1 MPLAILALAIS
12 AFAVGTTEFVIM
24 GLLSDVAA
32 DLSVS
37 VPVAGHL
44 VSGYALGV
52 VAGALPLAALTTRLP
67 RRAVLVLLM
76 SVFVGGN
83 LLAGVAPG
91 YGLLLAARVLV
102 SLAHGAFF
110 GVASVTAADLV
121 APARRATAI
130 SLLFSGMTVSTI
142 LGVPLGTLVGQ
153 HFGWRATFLGVAL
166 VGFLGLLSILVLLP
180 ARPRPAAGGL
190 RTELRAFRR
199 RQVWV
204 TLLVTTLVSAAIFA
218 SFTYIE
224 PMLVTVSGFAPSAV
238 TVILMLYGVGMS
250 LGNLLGG
257 HFAGKF
263 PVGTLHTTLTALA
276 VLLAVFAY
284 SIHFRTPAV
293 ITLTL
298 LGLCG
303 TAAIPT
309 LQHRIMQVA
318 PTARTLT
325 SAANV
330 AALNVGNALAAW
342 LGGLAIDAGLGYASP
357 NVVGAL
363 LAIAATVI
371 AVVTHLTGPGPDTER
386 TAPRTG
392 TRAPTRAP

>member
-121 APARRATAI
+121 APDRRATAI
-130 SLLFSGMTVSTI
+130 SLIFSGMTVSTI

-153 HFGWRATFLGVAL
+153 HFGWRATFLSVAL

-224 PMLVTVSGFAPSAV
+224 PMLVTVTGFAPAAV

-250 LGNLLGG
+250 VGNLLGG

-276 VLLAVFAY
+276 VLLAVLAY

-318 PTARTLT
+318 PTARTLA

-342 LGGLAIDAGLGYASP
+342 LGGLAIDAGFGYASP
-357 NVVGAL
+357 NLVGAL

-371 AVVTHLTGPGPDTER
+371 AVVTHLTGPGPDAER
-386 TAPRTG
+386 TTPRTG
-392 TRAPTRAP
+392 TQAPTRAP

>member
-1 MPLAILALAIS
+1 MPPAILALAIS

-37 VPVAGHL
+37 VPVAGYL

-52 VAGALPLAALTTRLP
+52 VAGALPLAALTTRFP

-76 SVFVGGN
+76 AVFVVGN

-91 YGLLLAARVLV
+91 YGLLMSARVLV

-110 GVASVTAADLV
+110 GVAAVTAADLV
-121 APARRATAI
+121 APSRRASAI
-130 SLLFSGMTVSTI
+130 SLIFSGMTVSTI
-142 LGVPLGTLVGQ
+142 LGVPLGTLIGQ
-153 HFGWRATFLGVAL
+153 HFGWRTTFLSVAL
-166 VGFLGLLSILVLLP
+166 IGFVGLLSILVLMP
-180 ARPRPAAGGL
+180 AQPRPPGGGL
-190 RTELRAFRR
+190 RAELGAFRR
-199 RQVWV
+199 KQVWV
-204 TLLVTTLVSAAIFA
+204 TLTVTMLVSAAIFA

-224 PMLVTVSGFAPSAV
+224 PMLVKVSGFAPSAV
-238 TVILMLYGVGMS
+238 TVILMLYGIGMS
-250 LGNLLGG
+250 VGNLLGG
-257 HFAGKF
+257 HLAGKF
-263 PVGTLHTTLTALA
+263 PVATLHGTLVVLA

-318 PTARTLT
+318 SEARTLA

-342 LGGLAIDAGLGYASP
+342 LGGAAIGAGFGYASP
-357 NVVGAL
+357 NLVGAV
-363 LAIAATVI
+363 LAVAATLL
-371 AVVTHLTGPGPDTER
+371 VVVADLTARGRDRNG
-386 TAPRTG
+386 TAQ
-392 TRAPTRAP
+392 RADEQVHTPAS

>member
-37 VPVAGHL
+37 VPVAGYL

-52 VAGALPLAALTTRLP
+52 VAGALPLAALTTRFP

-76 SVFVGGN
+76 AVFVVGN

-91 YGLLLAARVLV
+91 YGLLMSARVLV

-110 GVASVTAADLV
+110 GVAAVTAADLV
-121 APARRATAI
+121 APARRASAI
-130 SLLFSGMTVSTI
+130 SLIFSGMTVSTI
-142 LGVPLGTLVGQ
+142 LGVPLGTLIGQ
-153 HFGWRATFLGVAL
+153 HFGWRTTFLSVAL
-166 VGFLGLLSILVLLP
+166 IGFVGLLSILVLLP
-180 ARPRPAAGGL
+180 AQPRPSGGGL
-190 RTELRAFRR
+190 RAELGAFRR
-199 RQVWV
+199 KQVWITLTV
-204 TLLVTTLVSAAIFA
+204 TMLVSAAIFA

-224 PMLVTVSGFAPSAV
+224 PMLVKVSGFAPSAV
-238 TVILMLYGVGMS
+238 TVILMLYGIGMS
-250 LGNLLGG
+250 VGNLLGG
-257 HFAGKF
+257 HLAGKF
-263 PVGTLHTTLTALA
+263 PVATLHGTLIVLA

-318 PTARTLT
+318 SEARTLA

-342 LGGLAIDAGLGYASP
+342 LGGAAIGAGFGYASP
-357 NVVGAL
+357 NLVGAV
-363 LAIAATVI
+363 LAVAATLL
-371 AVVTHLTGPGPDTER
+371 VVAADLTARGRDRKR
-386 TAPRTG
+386 TAR
-392 TRAPTRAP
+392 RADEQVHTPAS

>member
-37 VPVAGHL
+37 VPVAGYL

-52 VAGALPLAALTTRLP
+52 VAGALPLAALTTRFP

-76 SVFVGGN
+76 AVFVVGN

-91 YGLLLAARVLV
+91 YGLLMSARVLV

-110 GVASVTAADLV
+110 GVAAVTAADLV
-121 APARRATAI
+121 APARRASAI
-130 SLLFSGMTVSTI
+130 SLIFSGMTVSTI
-142 LGVPLGTLVGQ
+142 LGVPLGTLIGQ
-153 HFGWRATFLGVAL
+153 HFGWRTTFLSVAL
-166 VGFLGLLSILVLLP
+166 IGFVGLLSILVLLP
-180 ARPRPAAGGL
+180 AQPRPSGGGL
-190 RTELRAFRR
+190 RAELGAFRR
-199 RQVWV
+199 KQVWITLAV
-204 TLLVTTLVSAAIFA
+204 TMLVSAAIFA

-224 PMLVTVSGFAPSAV
+224 PMLVKVSGFAPSAV
-238 TVILMLYGVGMS
+238 TVILMLYGIGMS
-250 LGNLLGG
+250 VGNLLGG
-257 HFAGKF
+257 HLAGKF
-263 PVGTLHTTLTALA
+263 PVATLHGTLIVLA

-318 PTARTLT
+318 SEARTLA

-342 LGGLAIDAGLGYASP
+342 LGGAAIGAGFGYASP
-357 NVVGAL
+357 NLVGAV
-363 LAIAATVI
+363 LAVAATLL
-371 AVVTHLTGPGPDTER
+371 VVAADLTARGRDRKR
-386 TAPRTG
+386 TAR
-392 TRAPTRAP
+392 RADEQVHTPAS

>member
-37 VPVAGHL
+37 VPVAGYL

-52 VAGALPLAALTTRLP
+52 VAGALPLAALTTRFP

-76 SVFVGGN
+76 AVFVVGN

-91 YGLLLAARVLV
+91 YGMLMSARVLV

-110 GVASVTAADLV
+110 GVAAVTAADLV
-121 APARRATAI
+121 APSRRASAI
-130 SLLFSGMTVSTI
+130 SLIFSGMTVSTI
-142 LGVPLGTLVGQ
+142 LGVPLGTLIGQ
-153 HFGWRATFLGVAL
+153 HFGWRATFLSVAL
-166 VGFLGLLSILVLLP
+166 IGFVGLLSILVLLP
-180 ARPRPAAGGL
+180 AQPRPSGGGL
-190 RTELRAFRR
+190 RAELGAFRR
-199 RQVWV
+199 KQVWV
-204 TLLVTTLVSAAIFA
+204 TLTVTMLVSAAIFA

-224 PMLVTVSGFAPSAV
+224 PMLVKVSGFAPSSV
-238 TVILMLYGVGMS
+238 TVILMLYGIGMS
-250 LGNLLGG
+250 IGNLLGG
-257 HFAGKF
+257 HLAGKF
-263 PVGTLHTTLTALA
+263 PVATLHGTLVVLA

-318 PTARTLT
+318 SEARTLA

-342 LGGLAIDAGLGYASP
+342 LGGAAIGAGFGYASP
-357 NVVGAL
+357 NLVGAV
-363 LAIAATVI
+363 LAVAATLI
-371 AVVTHLTGPGPDTER
+371 VVVADLTARGRDRNGTARRADEQVR
-386 TAPRTG
+386 TPAS
-392 TRAPTRAP
+392 

>member
-37 VPVAGHL
+37 VPVAGYL

-52 VAGALPLAALTTRLP
+52 VAGALPLAALTTRFP

-76 SVFVGGN
+76 AVFVVGN

-91 YGLLLAARVLV
+91 YGLLMSARVLV

-110 GVASVTAADLV
+110 GVAAVTAADLV
-121 APARRATAI
+121 APARRASAI
-130 SLLFSGMTVSTI
+130 SLIFSGMTVSTI
-142 LGVPLGTLVGQ
+142 LGVPLGTLIGQ
-153 HFGWRATFLGVAL
+153 HFGWRTTFLSVAL
-166 VGFLGLLSILVLLP
+166 IGFVGLLSILVLLP
-180 ARPRPAAGGL
+180 AQPRPSGGGL
-190 RTELRAFRR
+190 RAELGAFRR
-199 RQVWV
+199 KQVWITLTV
-204 TLLVTTLVSAAIFA
+204 TMLVSAAIFA

-224 PMLVTVSGFAPSAV
+224 PMLVKVSGFAPSAV
-238 TVILMLYGVGMS
+238 TVILMLYGIGMS
-250 LGNLLGG
+250 VGNLLGG
-257 HFAGKF
+257 HLAGKF
-263 PVGTLHTTLTALA
+263 PVATLHGTLIVLA

-318 PTARTLT
+318 SEARTLA

-342 LGGLAIDAGLGYASP
+342 LGGAAIGAGFGYASP
-357 NVVGAL
+357 NLVGAV
-363 LAIAATVI
+363 LAVAATLL
-371 AVVTHLTGPGPDTER
+371 VVAADLTARGRDRKR
-386 TAPRTG
+386 TAR
-392 TRAPTRAP
+392 RAGEQVHTPAS

>member
-37 VPVAGHL
+37 VPVAGYL

-52 VAGALPLAALTTRLP
+52 VAGALPLAALTTRFP

-76 SVFVGGN
+76 AVFVVGN

-91 YGLLLAARVLV
+91 YGLLMSARVLV

-110 GVASVTAADLV
+110 GVAAVTAADLV
-121 APARRATAI
+121 APARRASAI
-130 SLLFSGMTVSTI
+130 SLIFSGMTVSTI
-142 LGVPLGTLVGQ
+142 LGVPLGTLIGQ
-153 HFGWRATFLGVAL
+153 HFGWRTTFLSVAL
-166 VGFLGLLSILVLLP
+166 IGFVGLLSILVLLP
-180 ARPRPAAGGL
+180 AQPRPSGGGL
-190 RTELRAFRR
+190 RAELGAFRR
-199 RQVWV
+199 KQVWITLTV
-204 TLLVTTLVSAAIFA
+204 TMLVSAAIFA

-224 PMLVTVSGFAPSAV
+224 PMLVKVSGFAPSAV
-238 TVILMLYGVGMS
+238 TVILMLYGIGMS
-250 LGNLLGG
+250 VGNLLGG
-257 HFAGKF
+257 HLAGKF
-263 PVGTLHTTLTALA
+263 PVATLHGTLIVLA

-318 PTARTLT
+318 SEARTLA

-342 LGGLAIDAGLGYASP
+342 LGGAAIGAGFGYASP
-357 NVVGAL
+357 NLVGAV
-363 LAIAATVI
+363 LAVAATLL
-371 AVVTHLTGPGPDTER
+371 VVAADLTARGRDRKR
-386 TAPRTG
+386 TAR
-392 TRAPTRAP
+392 RAA

>member
-37 VPVAGHL
+37 VPVAGYL

-52 VAGALPLAALTTRLP
+52 VAGALPLAALTTRFP

-76 SVFVGGN
+76 AVFVVGN

-91 YGLLLAARVLV
+91 YGLLMSARVLV

-110 GVASVTAADLV
+110 GVAAVTAADLV
-121 APARRATAI
+121 APARRASAI
-130 SLLFSGMTVSTI
+130 SLIFSGMTVSTI
-142 LGVPLGTLVGQ
+142 LGVPLGTLIGQ
-153 HFGWRATFLGVAL
+153 HFGWRTTFLSVAL
-166 VGFLGLLSILVLLP
+166 IGFVGLLSILVLLP
-180 ARPRPAAGGL
+180 AQPRPSGGGL
-190 RTELRAFRR
+190 RAELGAFRR
-199 RQVWV
+199 KQVWITLAV
-204 TLLVTTLVSAAIFA
+204 TMLVSAAIFA

-224 PMLVTVSGFAPSAV
+224 PMLVKVSGFAPSAV
-238 TVILMLYGVGMS
+238 TVILMLYGIGMS
-250 LGNLLGG
+250 VGNLLGG
-257 HFAGKF
+257 HLAGKF
-263 PVGTLHTTLTALA
+263 PVATLHGTLMVLA

-318 PTARTLT
+318 SEARTLA

-342 LGGLAIDAGLGYASP
+342 LGGAAIGAGFGYASP
-357 NVVGAL
+357 NLVGAV
-363 LAIAATVI
+363 LAVAATLL
-371 AVVTHLTGPGPDTER
+371 VVAADLTARGRDRKR
-386 TAPRTG
+386 TAR
-392 TRAPTRAP
+392 RADEQVHTPAS